1 MSGRRGGATKRRKS
15 THGGNNSQGGN
26 QTGDRDE
33 GIMDRF
39 LRLRTRQGMGSGS
52 GGPRSNQNASL
63 VSGEQTNLNV
73 SFHEEEHQANA
84 SQTLGDAVIVGLVN
98 TVQDLKKEVRIAVE
112 DLKRE
117 VGSLRSQN
125 EEVVALLRQL
135 NDRGKGNKAM
145 MVKNR
150 LHTKAWMVAKME
162 FEGNCDHELSKILM
176 DANNYE
182 DDADDSYVKQQIR
195 VMKQCVE
202 CLCHHPNNYHG
213 YCDQNLKRRGSKR
226 FQECQH
232 YIRKK
237 ADRNNDNFK
246 PPYEHPGYKG
256 ENTPWHSSSKLHQ
269 KWKANKSIY
278 DEKKETIT
286 IDIDEEED

>member
-135 NDRGKGNKAM
+135 
-145 MVKNR
+145 
-150 LHTKAWMVAKME
+150 
-162 FEGNCDHELSKILM
+162 
-176 DANNYE
+176 
-182 DDADDSYVKQQIR
+182 R
-195 VMKQCVE
+195 V
-202 CLCHHPNNYHG
+202 L
-213 YCDQNLKRRGSKR
+213 
-226 FQECQH
+226 
-232 YIRKK
+232 KK
-237 ADRNNDNFK
+237 ASLRRPQAVSRTK
-246 PPYEHPGYKG
+246 CQLPGRLSYKFRK
-256 ENTPWHSSSKLHQ
+256 NVKV
-269 KWKANKSIY
+269 
-278 DEKKETIT
+278 
-286 IDIDEEED
+286 